1 VRVKILDKPA
11 AVKLIRDTFQSPFD
25 RSCFT
30 FFVKNLLNRMDDSS
44 SFTYRGNYIP
54 DAYKP
59 YVHTFER
66 IGKYTDTEGN
76 KIDIL
81 TVHLKR
87 ETSLIQAR
95 TRQRNFIS
103 WYLNG
108 SRGGV
113 LKEAALVAFYT
124 DHPEDWRFSLIKME
138 YRLDKT
144 KTGNVTARPEL
155 TPARR
160 FSFLVGQNETSH
172 TAQTSFLKFLEDD
185 DRQPTLNQLEE
196 AFSIEKV
203 TKEFFEKYHI
213 LFNDLQDALDDIVMR
228 NEAVRKDF
236 TDKGVD
242 TVNFAKKTL
251 GQIVF
256 LYFLQKKGWFGV
268 ARDKDWGTGPK
279 NFLRRL
285 FEEKNYANFFNDILE
300 PLFYEA
306 LARERDQ
313 NYYSRFN
320 CKIPFLNGGLFD
332 PINEYDWVHADILLP
347 HELFS
352 NNHRTKE
359 GDTGTGILDV
369 FDRYNF
375 TVKEDE
381 PLEREVA
388 VDPEML
394 GKVFENLLEVKDRKS
409 KGTYYTP
416 REIVHYM
423 CRESLI
429 NYLDAELVGAEGDMF
444 FDREDIE
451 FLIRFG
457 EMTREND
464 ARVQSEGRET
474 RDYPYHVPAP
484 IRARADLIDEKLAN
498 IRVCDPAVG
507 SGAFLVGMMM
517 EIVKARQTLSTYI
530 EAQGQRSPY
539 AFKRQ
544 AIQNSLYGVDIDPGA
559 VEIAKLRLWLSLI
572 VDEEDIREIRPLP
585 NLDYKIMQGNSL
597 LEEFEGIKLFDEK
610 LITDRPADETA
621 LLKQEAKRK
630 QTALQRE
637 YFRLRDAG
645 LLTSLKKQEL
655 ELDLQ
660 KVVVFLKKLSKRE
673 GKLQE
678 MAVFLTK
685 KKADELRQLRK
696 EFFEASQ
703 KSRKDA
709 IKARIEAMQWELI
722 EATLKEGRKT
732 DALEKIG
739 RHKKDNVRPF
749 FLWKFHFAEVF
760 QEKGGFDVVIANPPY
775 VRQEAIRPLKP
786 HLAKAFGDFY
796 CGTADIYTY
805 FYKCGI
811 DLLKFGGHLCFIAP
825 NKFMRAAY
833 GKNTRVLLTTRVTP
847 KLVIDFRDLP
857 IFDAT
862 TYPSILLVEKPLSP
876 TPSAGDGRGVGE
888 FMAATFTDA
897 TQLEKLEETLSDI
910 AFPMSVAALREEGWN
925 LERPEVLVLMEKL
938 RSSGVPLGEY
948 VQGRFYRGILTGF
961 NEAFVINAATREKLI
976 AEDPASAELIK
987 PWLRGRDIRKWKAQ
1001 WAGLYV
1007 IFTRHGTEIEQYPA
1021 IKRHLSQFQKDLEP
1035 KKSEKDKHGRKPG
1048 PYQWYEIQDNIAYYE
1063 EFEQPKITW
1072 GNLATEPKFAF
1083 DSSASYVSA
1092 PANIIPTNNLYL
1104 LAVLNSPL
1112 CKWWISHKAAV
1123 RACGF
1128 LEYKPMYVG
1137 ELPVFPATDNQK
1149 APIIER
1155 TRAIL
1160 ADPDSPAVPRLEAE
1174 INGLVYELYRLK
1186 EEEIAIVEGKEK

>member
-1 VRVKILDKPA
+1 MDIPA
-11 AVKLIRDTFQSPFD
+11 AVKLIHDTFRNPFD
-25 RSCFT
+25 RGRFT
-30 FFVKNLLNRMDDSS
+30 FFIRNLLNYIDDSKP
-44 SFTYRGNYIP
+44 FIYRGNIIP

-138 YRLDKT
+138 YKLGET
-144 KTGNVTARPEL
+144 KAGRITARPEL

-185 DRQPTLNQLEE
+185 DRRPTLNQLEE

-236 TDKGVD
+236 TGKGVD

-285 FEEKNYANFFNDILE
+285 FEEKKYANFFNDILE

-347 HELFS
+347 DELFS
-352 NNHRTKE
+352 NDHKTKE

-429 NYLDAELVGAEGDMF
+429 SYLDAELAGAEGDLF
-444 FDREDIE
+444 FDREDVE

-457 EMTREND
+457 ELIREND
-464 ARVQSEGRET
+464 ARVQKEGKET
-474 RDYPYHVPAP
+474 RDYLYKVPAS
-484 IRARADLIDEKLAN
+484 IRDRADLIDEKLAN

-507 SGAFLVGMMM
+507 SGAFLVGMMT

-572 VDEEDIREIRPLP
+572 VDEEDILEIKPLP

-597 LEEFEGIKLFDEK
+597 LEEFEGIRLFDEK
-610 LITDRPADETA
+610 LIMDTPSDETA

-637 YFRLRDAG
+637 YFRLRAAG

-655 ELDLQ
+655 EFELQ
-660 KVVVFLKKLSKRE
+660 EQAAFLKKLSKRV
-673 GKLQE
+673 GKILKDTPLFDSD
-678 MAVFLTK
+678 AK
-685 KKADELRQLRK
+685 KKADELRQLHK
-696 EFFEASQ
+696 EFFESSQ

-709 IKARIEAMQWELI
+709 IKTRIEAIEWELI
-722 EATLKEGRKT
+722 EATLTEQNKTATLEG
-732 DALEKIG
+732 IG
-739 RHKKDNVRPF
+739 LYKKANVRPF

-760 QEKGGFDVVIANPPY
+760 QEKNGFDIVIGNPPY
-775 VRQEAIRPLKP
+775 VRADSGEDHLTMRRSIEKSGQYQTLWEKWDIYIPFIERGYQLLKP
-786 HLAKAFGDFY
+786 GGVTTMIVSDAFCHSKYAQKAQTWFLKNACVLRLDFFSK
-796 CGTADIYTY
+796 IQ
-805 FYKCGI
+805 
-811 DLLKFGGHLCFIAP
+811 
-825 NKFMRAAY
+825 
-833 GKNTRVLLTTRVTP
+833 
-847 KLVIDFRDLP
+847 
-857 IFDAT
+857 IFDAGVRNI
-862 TYPSILLVEKPLSP
+862 TYLFRKDDGARNRPERRRHEPAFGMVRLLPTDEQQNLTFRAFFPEEEANSHFTNPTLTLADICYISYGLRPSSDEHEAK
-876 TPSAGDGRGVGE
+876 GE
-888 FMAATFTDA
+888 FVTDDLVSETQDNIHPKAFVEGKHLDCWCPATNLWIEWGTERAPSRFCRPTFTDMYEVTEKILA
-897 TQLEKLEETLSDI
+897 QRSPGHDPKVCYDDHQLIFTPSSVGFIPWHSLAGVRNNSLKKAARYTGEKPPRPDLPRREYLEKTS
-910 AFPMSVAALREEGWN
+910 R
-925 LERPEVLVLMEKL
+925 
-938 RSSGVPLGEY
+938 
-948 VQGRFYRGILTGF
+948 RF
-961 NEAFVINAATREKLI
+961 
-976 AEDPASAELIK
+976 
-987 PWLRGRDIRKWKAQ
+987 
-1001 WAGLYV
+1001 
-1007 IFTRHGTEIEQYPA
+1007 A
-1021 IKRHLSQFQKDLEP
+1021 IK
-1035 KKSEKDKHGRKPG
+1035 
-1048 PYQWYEIQDNIAYYE
+1048 
-1063 EFEQPKITW
+1063 
-1072 GNLATEPKFAF
+1072 
-1083 DSSASYVSA
+1083 
-1092 PANIIPTNNLYL
+1092 YL
-1104 LAVLNSPL
+1104 LAVMNSAAARDFLRANRRSNIHLYPDDWKQLPIPEATPEQQGPL
-1112 CKWWISHKAAV
+1112 IRLV
-1123 RACGF
+1123 
-1128 LEYKPMYVG
+1128 
-1137 ELPVFPATDNQK
+1137 DQ
-1149 APIIER
+1149 
-1155 TRAIL
+1155 IL
-1160 ADPDSPAVPRLEAE
+1160 IARRADPYADISAIEGE
-1174 INGLVYELYRLK
+1174 INILVNHLYGLSTENSGDQQK
-1186 EEEIAIVEGKEK
+1186 EI